1 MATLNSRIHVS
12 FVDVH
17 TPIVNINLEKAFK
30 LIRRNGRRG
39 AFKHLT
45 RRQSHTTAKLF
56 LANLKMREIPISF
69 QKDFAKFCLK
79 TNIKPGSFKRLDTTG
94 L

>member
-17 TPIVNINLEKAFK
+17 TPTVNINLEKAFK
-30 LIRRNGRRG
+30 LIRTNGRRG

-45 RRQSHTTAKLF
+45 RKQSYFTAKIF
-56 LANLKMREIPISF
+56 VANLNLRNVPLAF
-69 QKDFAKFCLK
+69 QKDF
-79 TNIKPGSFKRLDTTG
+79 
-94 L
+94 